1 LLQEVSPREG
11 LICDRV
17 ARRGGREHL
26 MDGDHATSLSR
37 VFCSRALMLGQL

>member
-1 LLQEVSPREG
+1 
-11 LICDRV
+11 
-17 ARRGGREHL
+17 L